1 MSLLNNIR
9 YNLSEKIK
17 NSDFTQTEIAHI
29 LNINPA
35 TVSHYVKGNKL
46 PSLDTLSKLCAAL
59 DLDANDILCINDNKS
74 FDCTT
79 FPQREFK
86 KCLLSVLNIF
96 VQNLNILIIFN

>member
-74 FDCTT
+74 N
-79 FPQREFK
+79 
-86 KCLLSVLNIF
+86 NI
-96 VQNLNILIIFN
+96 